1 MKTTLYRNLI
11 VGVCLFVVA
20 TFSRAEKPAAL
31 RGTPMLLCSTLP
43 CADVTV
49 NGGKRLR
56 LLIDLGDEESVLD
69 SAAAKALGLTLTPV
83 EGKDGYNKSTL
94 PGAHLGEV
102 SLGDIPV
109 VVTDVSTWVSK
120 DQFPKADGTLA
131 YTVFKDRLLK
141 MDYKKNKILVSEPMT
156 SDPPCPGFCGS
167 ITETTFGKGRPHV
180 LVTTGFSVN
189 GKPIT
194 AQIDTLYAGTLVI
207 YPQSVEKLGL
217 QRENT
222 ATATRF
228 FNYTDGGV
236 DMRESHVGKQAFG
249 SNVLARSSGIFFAT
263 PKVRVPDGMF
273 DGTVGGGLFTGHVV
287 YVDLHSN
294 RFWISN

>member
-1 MKTTLYRNLI
+1 MKTLYRNLV
-11 VGVCLFVVA
+11 VGICLFVVA
-20 TFSRAEKPAAL
+20 TFASAEKPAAL
-31 RGTPMLLCSTLP
+31 RGTPMLSCSTLP

-49 NGGKRLR
+49 NGGKHLR

-83 EGKDGYNKSTL
+83 DGKDSYGKTTL
-94 PGAHLGEV
+94 PGVHLGDA
-102 SLGDIPV
+102 SLGDVPV
-109 VVTDVSTWVSK
+109 VVTDVSAWVSK

-141 MDYKKNKILVSEPMT
+141 MDYKTNNILVSEPIT
-156 SDPPCPGFCGS
+156 ADPPCPKFCGN

-180 LVTTGFSVN
+180 LVTSGFKVN

-194 AQIDTLYAGTLVI
+194 AQIDTLYTGTLVI

-217 QRENT
+217 QRENMST
-222 ATATRF
+222 VTRF

-263 PKVRVPDGMF
+263 PKVHVPDGMF
-273 DGTVGGGLFTGHVV
+273 DATAGSGLFTGHVL

-294 RFWISN
+294 HFWISN